1 VQNELEGQYYGI
13 EGTDWQTPPLL
24 SHPTGHRTVSGRG
37 LLLFAEGER
46 LRTVAWRTRR
56 AVYWISNTL
65 GDSLTNAQ
73 MIGIA
78 ATAQPFR
85 TKHKHH
91 H

>member
-1 VQNELEGQYYGI
+1 
-13 EGTDWQTPPLL
+13 
-24 SHPTGHRTVSGRG
+24 
-37 LLLFAEGER
+37 
-46 LRTVAWRTRR
+46 
-56 AVYWISNTL
+56 VYWISNTL